1 MKITIPVSIGEL
13 IDKITILEIKSL
25 LTNNEYIERELN
37 ELYKLRSTITQYIL
51 DCEIELK
58 KVNEILWKIEDKIRQ
73 KEKNKEFDEEFI
85 ELARSVYI
93 NNDKRSEIK
102 KQINERT
109 NSEYREIKFYEKYAI
124 MSLNL

>member
-1 MKITIPVSIGEL
+1 MKITIPISVGEL
-13 IDKITILEIKSL
+13 IDKISILEIKSL

-58 KVNEILWKIEDKIRQ
+58 KVNEILWKIENKIRQ

-109 NSEYREIKFYEKYAI
+109 NSEYREVKFYEKYAI

>member
-1 MKITIPVSIGEL
+1 MKITIPISVGEL

-25 LTNNEYIERELN
+25 LVNNEYIERELN

-51 DCEIELK
+51 EYEVKLK
-58 KVNEILWKIEDKIRQ
+58 KINEKLWKIEDKIRQ
-73 KEKNKEFDEEFI
+73 KEKNEEFDDEFI

-109 NSEYREIKFYEKYAI
+109 NSEYREVKFYEKYAI
-124 MSLNL
+124 MSLKL

>member
-1 MKITIPVSIGEL
+1 MKITIPISVGEL

-25 LTNNEYIERELN
+25 LVNNEYIERELN

-51 DCEIELK
+51 DCEIKLK

-73 KEKNKEFDEEFI
+73 KEKNEEFDEEFI

-109 NSEYREIKFYEKYAI
+109 NSEYREVKFYEKYAI

>member
-1 MKITIPVSIGEL
+1 MKITIPISVGEL
-13 IDKITILEIKSL
+13 IDKISILEIKSL

-109 NSEYREIKFYEKYAI
+109 NSEYREVKFYEKYAI

>member
-1 MKITIPVSIGEL
+1 M
-13 IDKITILEIKSL
+13 

-109 NSEYREIKFYEKYAI
+109 NSEYREVKFYEKYAI